1 MKMRTPRLLMAFLS
15 ASVLVSLGTASAQS
29 PPQVIDKV
37 EEDWRLV
44 VATPRLVSVGPQITT
59 CMSPVSNHSTAF
71 VAFDLNYREYPT
83 FAPGGM
89 QIQIWLNQSLQST
102 ASQGSTQMAT
112 ANEVVTWTQQ
122 MSVTDGV
129 VTYGIN
135 NGRSTTW

>member
-1 MKMRTPRLLMAFLS
+1 MRTPRVLMAFLS

-29 PPQVIDKV
+29 TPQVIDKV

-71 VAFDLNYREYPT
+71 VALDLNYREYPS

-89 QIQIWLNQSLQST
+89 QIQIWQNRSLQST
-102 ASQGSTQMAT
+102 ASQGSTQM
-112 ANEVVTWTQQ
+112 
-122 MSVTDGV
+122 
-129 VTYGIN
+129 
-135 NGRSTTW
+135 